1 MQKRLVKRVLLITSI
16 FFYIFFTIY
25 TLTVKVKELDSVS
38 IGIET
43 IIILIFSF
51 YSFYEMLND
60 PKIMFINNDYR
71 FWIILGMVIY
81 LAGTFFI
88 YIYADTVTIKEL
100 AKFLFL
106 TYVFYIIKDIFFVVG
121 IIVHSKKPL
130 NPKENNPTVPYL
142 DFK

>member
-1 MQKRLVKRVLLITSI
+1 MQKKLIKRVLVITSLL
-16 FFYIFFTIY
+16 FYVFFTIY
-25 TLTVKVKELDSVS
+25 TLKVKVKELDSVS

-60 PKIMFINNDYR
+60 PTITFINNDYR
-71 FWIILGMVIY
+71 FWIIIGMVVY

-88 YIYADTVTIKEL
+88 YIYANTVTTKEL
-100 AKFLFL
+100 LKFLFL
-106 TYVFYIIKDIFFVVG
+106 TYIFYIIKDIFFAVG
-121 IIVHSKKPL
+121 IVVHSQKKPE
-130 NPKENNPTVPYL
+130 KESSLPYL

>member
-1 MQKRLVKRVLLITSI
+1 MQKKLIKQVLLVTSI
-16 FFYIFFTIY
+16 LFYIFFTIY
-25 TLTVKVKELDSVS
+25 TLTVKVNELDSVS

-60 PKIMFINNDYR
+60 PKVTFINNDYR
-71 FWIILGMVIY
+71 FWIIIGMVVY

-88 YIYADTVTIKEL
+88 YIYADTVTIREL

-106 TYVFYIIKDIFFVVG
+106 TYVFYIIKDIFFVIG
-121 IIVHSKKPL
+121 IIVHSKRPPEKKSSL
-130 NPKENNPTVPYL
+130 PYL